1 MARKS
6 NVLEFRRP
14 KRRFV
19 APGPVRGKKLRFS
32 QRKAARARVIGP
44 AGGLAIWT
52 AVCLML
58 FAALMLWEAFNP
70 PSQSPLQAATTPT
83 VAPGPPEW
91 SSRDSRS
98 GAGDARFLEERPFSE
113 PTPQP
118 VSIRW
123 VDGDSGWIN
132 GREFRLYGVDA
143 PEGSPSRARCSEEQR
158 RSAQAKAAAQSLTR
172 QGSVEVRSSMGTD
185 KYGRELLSLTVDGKD
200 VAASL
205 VGRGHLQYWA
215 YEAGQKKPDWCS

>member
-1 MARKS
+1 MARKT

-14 KRRFV
+14 KRKFV

-32 QRKAARARVIGP
+32 QRKMARAKVIGP

-52 AVCLML
+52 AVCLL
-58 FAALMLWEAFNP
+58 LLAAVMFWEAFSP
-70 PSQSPLQAATTPT
+70 PSRQTLAGATNSAVEST
-83 VAPGPPEW
+83 PPEW
-91 SSRDSRS
+91 RSFDRQFESGTSDWLESRS
-98 GAGDARFLEERPFSE
+98 GGEDTAE
-113 PTPQP
+113 P
-118 VSIRW
+118 VSITW
-123 VDGDSGWIN
+123 VDGDSGWID

-143 PEGSPSRARCSEEQR
+143 PEGSPSRARCNEER
-158 RSAQAKAAAQSLTR
+158 ALSAEAKAAARSLTS
-172 QGSVEVRSSMGTD
+172 QGTVDVRSSMGTD
-185 KYGRELLSLTVDGKD
+185 KYGRELLLLSVDGKD